1 MIAYSILRH
10 EIYSPNPNKDVI
22 GNILS
27 NPDGTLEVLAG
38 TDFGQTYVG
47 NTKKLQELANM
58 ETTEIYKS
66 AREQSGSIRSG
77 YFTAIS
83 GRNQEAH
90 EAKVEADIKAE
101 NERKRAEQEILD
113 YKKLKE
119 EEEKAEYDLK
129 TAESAHK
136 WGEKNI

>member
-1 MIAYSILRH
+1 
-10 EIYSPNPNKDVI
+10 
-22 GNILS
+22 
-27 NPDGTLEVLAG
+27 
-38 TDFGQTYVG
+38 
-47 NTKKLQELANM
+47 M

-119 EEEKAEYDLK
+119 EDPFQNYQAQTSCKDLLVK
-129 TAESAHK
+129 ELP
-136 WGEKNI
+136 